1 MAIESKIEQASTSFD
16 WVGPLSATPL
26 AEVLRKI
33 ALEERSGDLQVIF
46 GETIKT
52 IYFDRGFVV
61 LAASNLKNDR
71 LGESLIER
79 GRISR
84 HELALAT
91 MLMKT
96 GQKKI
101 GQALVQAGVM
111 AEEELGR
118 SVALQVNRIA
128 LSLFKATDGIYSF
141 DERPTNIPMK
151 LMVSLSIYRIL
162 LEGIRRM
169 TKGNLILQGLPP
181 FETVLRVSEQPPF
194 TIDFGQLKPVEQSV
208 LRAAGRG
215 ATIRSVTEALEQDQ
229 GRVLR
234 ACYGLLCAGL
244 LEEEADPDLTPRP
257 LKVQEE
263 TGVFLLSDLEKKF
276 AKIQATNA
284 RQEILMEFDHLS
296 EMAEA
301 DLLKIDKHADMNHV
315 RQAYESR
322 RKEWSIKRN
331 LVEQERSLIVKVDE
345 IQARLERAYQ
355 QMLSDHS
362 APSPPLSNQAA
373 AEWSSAGFE
382 FAESDV
388 IEQTEGETVES
399 SPAQRARAQEA
410 IEKVQELEDA
420 RQAQRIQEAQRTNEE
435 DEIEI
440 EIEVETGEFDTPALP
455 PLIED
460 EPEEAAFIKNEVEL
474 KLGSQI
480 ELEVEEAAA
489 PAEIEIDDD
498 ASQAQIE
505 IDEDAAGPQIEI
517 EIVEEAAPAE
527 QEVKTGSPAKLRIP
541 IHVEEPSKKVAE
553 EVVPNEIEVEV
564 EDEPAAAVEEEVQE
578 EAAPAAAEIEI
589 EIDEEVSQ
597 PADTKPNVGETRITS
612 GEEVDGPETPR
623 IEPKELLPEQREERV
638 RQLFRDVKLHFTVR
652 DWDGAVSL
660 LMELVELEP
669 NNAHHHGMLAKAM
682 LRHPVMRKN
691 AERHFIEALRLEPQ
705 DADLHFWLGLYYKT
719 FGLKSRAE
727 TEFRTALRI
736 DPKHQ
741 GAHKHLTG
749 GGKRKDPLSNLF
761 GKIFG

>member
-1 MAIESKIEQASTSFD
+1 
-16 WVGPLSATPL
+16 
-26 AEVLRKI
+26 
-33 ALEERSGDLQVIF
+33 
-46 GETIKT
+46 
-52 IYFDRGFVV
+52 
-61 LAASNLKNDR
+61 
-71 LGESLIER
+71 
-79 GRISR
+79 
-84 HELALAT
+84 
-91 MLMKT
+91 
-96 GQKKI
+96 
-101 GQALVQAGVM
+101 
-111 AEEELGR
+111 
-118 SVALQVNRIA
+118 
-128 LSLFKATDGIYSF
+128 
-141 DERPTNIPMK
+141 
-151 LMVSLSIYRIL
+151 MVSLSIYRIL

-181 FETVLRVSEQPPF
+181 LDTVLRVSEQPPF

-215 ATIRSVTEALEQDQ
+215 ATLQSITERLEQDR
-229 GRVLR
+229 GRTLR

-244 LEEEADPDLTPRP
+244 LEESDSDRPRRP

-284 RQEILMEFDHLS
+284 RQEILIEFDHLS

-301 DLLKIDKHADMNHV
+301 NLLRVDKQADMEDIRH
-315 RQAYESR
+315 AYESR

-331 LVEQERSLIVKVDE
+331 LVEQERSLVVKVDE

-355 QMLSDHS
+355 QILSDHS

-373 AEWSSAGFE
+373 AEWSAVGIE

-388 IEQTEGETVES
+388 LDQTGEGETIES

-420 RQAQRIQEAQRTNEE
+420 RQAQQIQEAQRTNEE
-435 DEIEI
+435 GELEI

-460 EPEEAAFIKNEVEL
+460 EPEEASFIKNEVEL
-474 KLGSQI
+474 QLGSQI

-489 PAEIEIDDD
+489 PAEIEIDDE
-498 ASQAQIE
+498 ASQAQLKIE
-505 IDEDAAGPQIEI
+505 DYSDGPQIEI
-517 EIVEEAAPAE
+517 EVEEDTAPAEPEVQADSAPQIEIEIEEEAAPT
-527 QEVKTGSPAKLRIP
+527 KI
-541 IHVEEPSKKVAE
+541 
-553 EVVPNEIEVEV
+553 
-564 EDEPAAAVEEEVQE
+564 EVQE
-578 EAAPAAAEIEI
+578 KAAPADAAEIEI
-589 EIDEEVSQ
+589 ELDEVASE
-597 PADTKPNVGETRITS
+597 PADTKPNVHDASISSREDVGGSESLR
-612 GEEVDGPETPR
+612 VVQ
-623 IEPKELLPEQREERV
+623 KELLPEQRDERV

-691 AERHFIEALRLEPQ
+691 AERHFIEALRLAPQ

-727 TEFRTALRI
+727 TEFRTTLRI
-736 DPKHQ
+736 NPKHP
-741 GAHKHLTG
+741 GALKYLTG
-749 GGKRKDPLSNLF
+749 GGKKKDPLSNLF

>member
-1 MAIESKIEQASTSFD
+1 MAIESKLEQASTSFD

-26 AEVLRKI
+26 AEVMRKI

-46 GETIKT
+46 GRTIKT
-52 IYFDRGFVV
+52 IYFDRGFAV
-61 LAASNLKNDR
+61 LAASNVKSDR

-111 AEEELGR
+111 SEEELGR

-128 LSLFKATDGIYSF
+128 LSLFKVTDGIYSF

-181 FETVLRVSEQPPF
+181 LDTVLRVSEQPPF
-194 TIDFGQLKPVEQSV
+194 TIDFGQLKPVEQSI

-215 ATIRSVTEALEQDQ
+215 ATIQSITERLEQDR
-229 GRVLR
+229 GRILR

-244 LEEEADPDLTPRP
+244 LEEGDSDQPRRP
-257 LKVQEE
+257 LKIQEE

-284 RQEILMEFDHLS
+284 RQEILIEFDHLG

-301 DLLKIDKHADMNHV
+301 DLLKVDKRTDMEDI

-331 LVEQERSLIVKVDE
+331 LVEQERSLVVKVDE

-373 AEWSSAGFE
+373 AEWSSPHIE
-382 FAESDV
+382 FAESDALD
-388 IEQTEGETVES
+388 QTEKGETIES

-410 IEKVQELEDA
+410 IEKVQELEEV
-420 RQAQRIQEAQRTNEE
+420 RQAQQIQEAQRTNEE
-435 DEIEI
+435 DELEI

-460 EPEEAAFIKNEVEL
+460 EPEEASFIKNEVEPQ
-474 KLGSQI
+474 LGPQI

-489 PAEIEIDDD
+489 PAEIEIDDE
-498 ASQAQIE
+498 ASHARLKIE
-505 IDEDAAGPQIEI
+505 EDP
-517 EIVEEAAPAE
+517 AAP
-527 QEVKTGSPAKLRIP
+527 Q
-541 IHVEEPSKKVAE
+541 
-553 EVVPNEIEVEV
+553 IEVEV
-564 EDEPAAAVEEEVQE
+564 EIEVEEDAAPTKIEMQE
-578 EAAPAAAEIEI
+578 EAAPAAAAEIEI
-589 EIDEEVSQ
+589 EVDEDASE
-597 PADTKPNVGETRITS
+597 PADTKPNVRHAGISSR
-612 GEEVDGPETPR
+612 EVADGSDAPR
-623 IEPKELLPEQREERV
+623 FVQKELLPEQRDERV

-691 AERHFIEALRLEPQ
+691 AERHFIEALRLAPQ

-741 GAHKHLTG
+741 GARKYLTG
-749 GGKRKDPLSNLF
+749 GGRKKDPLSNLF

>member
-1 MAIESKIEQASTSFD
+1 MAIESRTEQASTTFD
-16 WVGPLSATPL
+16 WVGPLTAVPL
-26 AEVLRKI
+26 AEVVRRI

-46 GETIKT
+46 GHTIKT

-61 LAASNLKNDR
+61 LAASNLMADR

-111 AEEELGR
+111 SEEELGR
-118 SVALQVNRIA
+118 HVALQVNRIA
-128 LSLFKATDGIYSF
+128 LSLFKVNDGIYSF
-141 DERPTNIPMK
+141 DERPTNIPVK

-169 TKGNLILQGLPP
+169 TKGNLILAALPP
-181 FETVLRVSEQPPF
+181 LDTALRVSEQPPF

-215 ATIRSVTEALEQDQ
+215 ATIQSITERLEQDR

-244 LEEEADPDLTPRP
+244 LEEGGTGRTRARP

-284 RQEILMEFDHLS
+284 RQEILMEFDHLGQ
-296 EMAEA
+296 MAEA
-301 DLLKIDKHADMNHV
+301 DLLKLDQHADMGDIQKAY
-315 RQAYESR
+315 QAR
-322 RKEWSIKRN
+322 RKEWAIKRN
-331 LVEQERSLIVKVDE
+331 LVEQERSLVVKVDQ

-355 QMLSDHS
+355 QMLSVQS
-362 APSPPLSNQAA
+362 APTPPLTNQAA
-373 AEWSSAGFE
+373 AEWSSPHIE

-388 IEQTEGETVES
+388 LQEPPETQEDQPAEGATEAGWAAAA
-399 SPAQRARAQEA
+399 P
-410 IEKVQELEDA
+410 
-420 RQAQRIQEAQRTNEE
+420 QAQQIQDAAQAHDAEAP
-435 DEIEI
+435 EIEI
-440 EIEVETGEFDTPALP
+440 EIETSEFDTPALP
-455 PLIED
+455 PLVED
-460 EPEEAAFIKNEVEL
+460 EPEEASFITNEVEPQ
-474 KLGSQI
+474 LGPQI

-489 PAEIEIDDD
+489 P
-498 ASQAQIE
+498 
-505 IDEDAAGPQIEI
+505 P
-517 EIVEEAAPAE
+517 
-527 QEVKTGSPAKLRIP
+527 
-541 IHVEEPSKKVAE
+541 
-553 EVVPNEIEVEV
+553 
-564 EDEPAAAVEEEVQE
+564 
-578 EAAPAAAEIEI
+578 EIEI
-589 EIDEEVSQ
+589 EVVEEAETA
-597 PADTKPNVGETRITS
+597 PPDTRPNVAESAANAETGTA
-612 GEEVDGPETPR
+612 EYTAPPELTDV
-623 IEPKELLPEQREERV
+623 QRMERV
-638 RQLFRDVKLHFTVR
+638 RQLFRDVKLHFQVR
-652 DWDGAVSL
+652 DWDGAISL
-660 LMELVELEP
+660 LFELVELAP
-669 NNAHHHGMLAKAM
+669 DNAAYHGMLAKAM

-691 AERHFIEALRLEPQ
+691 AERHFIEALRLAPQ

-719 FGLKSRAE
+719 FGLGSRAE

-736 DPKHQ
+736 NARHE
-741 GAHKHLTG
+741 GARKYLLG
-749 GGKRKDPLSNLF
+749 EGKRKDPLRDLF

>member
-1 MAIESKIEQASTSFD
+1 MAIESKIEPVSTSFE

-26 AEVLRKI
+26 AEVMRKI

-46 GETIKT
+46 GQTIKT

-181 FETVLRVSEQPPF
+181 LDTLLRVSEHPPF
-194 TIDFGQLKPVEQSV
+194 TIDFGQLKSVEQSV

-215 ATIRSVTEALEQDQ
+215 ATIQSIAERLEQDR
-229 GRVLR
+229 GRILR
-234 ACYGLLCAGL
+234 ACYGLICAGL
-244 LEEEADPDLTPRP
+244 LAEDDSDRTPRP

-284 RQEILMEFDHLS
+284 RQEILMEFDHLG
-296 EMAEA
+296 EMAEEN
-301 DLLKIDKHADMNHV
+301 LLKVDKQAQMEDI

-331 LVEQERSLIVKVDE
+331 LVEQERSLVVKVDE

-355 QMLSDHS
+355 QMLSEHT
-362 APSPPLSNQAA
+362 APSPPLSNLSA
-373 AEWSSAGFE
+373 AEWSSPHIE
-382 FAESDV
+382 FAERDV
-388 IEQTEGETVES
+388 LDQTEEGETVES

-410 IEKVQELEDA
+410 IEKVQEREDA
-420 RQAQRIQEAQRTNEE
+420 RQAQQIQEAQRTNEE
-435 DEIEI
+435 GELEI

-460 EPEEAAFIKNEVEL
+460 EPEEASFIKNEVEL
-474 KLGSQI
+474 RLGPQM

-489 PAEIEIDDD
+489 PAEIEIDDE
-498 ASQAQIE
+498 ASQAQFKIE
-505 IDEDAAGPQIEI
+505 EDAAGPEIEI
-517 EIVEEAAPAE
+517 EI
-527 QEVKTGSPAKLRIP
+527 
-541 IHVEEPSKKVAE
+541 
-553 EVVPNEIEVEV
+553 
-564 EDEPAAAVEEEVQE
+564 EEEVAPTKDEVKE
-578 EAAPAAAEIEI
+578 EAAPAAAAEIEI
-589 EIDEEVSQ
+589 VVDEDATE
-597 PADTKPNVGETRITS
+597 PADTKPNVHDASVSSQGDES
-612 GEEVDGPETPR
+612 GSLNIVQR
-623 IEPKELLPEQREERV
+623 ELLPEQRDERV

-691 AERHFIEALRLEPQ
+691 AERHFIEALRLAPQ

-736 DPKHQ
+736 DPKHA
-741 GAHKHLTG
+741 GAHKYLTS

>member
-1 MAIESKIEQASTSFD
+1 M
-16 WVGPLSATPL
+16 
-26 AEVLRKI
+26 LRKI

-46 GETIKT
+46 GQTIKT

-61 LAASNLKNDR
+61 LAASNLKSDR

-181 FETVLRVSEQPPF
+181 LDTVLRVSEQPPF

-215 ATIRSVTEALEQDQ
+215 VVLQSITEGLGHDQ

-244 LEEEADPDLTPRP
+244 LEESETDRTPRP

-276 AKIQATNA
+276 AKIQATTA
-284 RQEILMEFDHLS
+284 RQEILMEFDHLG

-301 DLLKIDKHADMNHV
+301 DLLQIDRKADMEDI

-373 AEWSSAGFE
+373 AEWSAVGIE

-388 IEQTEGETVES
+388 LDQTGEGETIES

-420 RQAQRIQEAQRTNEE
+420 RQAQQIQEAQRTNEE
-435 DEIEI
+435 DEL

-460 EPEEAAFIKNEVEL
+460 EPEEASFIKNEVEL
-474 KLGSQI
+474 QLGSQI

-498 ASQAQIE
+498 ASHAQLK
-505 IDEDAAGPQIEI
+505 IDEEAAGPGI
-517 EIVEEAAPAE
+517 
-527 QEVKTGSPAKLRIP
+527 
-541 IHVEEPSKKVAE
+541 
-553 EVVPNEIEVEV
+553 EIEVEV
-564 EDEPAAAVEEEVQE
+564 DVEEDTAPKKLEARSDSTPKIRIPKKPKSLETIVEEETVPSGTEAQE
-578 EAAPAAAEIEI
+578 EAASAADIEI
-589 EIDEEVSQ
+589 EFDEETSE
-597 PADTKPNVGETRITS
+597 PADTKPNVRDAGMSSSEDEDRS
-612 GEEVDGPETPR
+612 EAPHVVQ
-623 IEPKELLPEQREERV
+623 KELLPEQRDERV

-682 LRHPVMRKN
+682 LRHPVMRTN
-691 AERHFIEALRLEPQ
+691 AERHFIEALRLDPQ
-705 DADLHFWLGLYYKT
+705 DADLHYWLGLYYKT

-736 DPKHQ
+736 DPKHA
-741 GAHKHLTG
+741 GAHKYLTG

>member
-1 MAIESKIEQASTSFD
+1 MAIESKLEQASTSFD

-26 AEVLRKI
+26 AEVMRKI

-46 GETIKT
+46 GQTIKT
-52 IYFDRGFVV
+52 IYFDRGFAV
-61 LAASNLKNDR
+61 LAASNVKSDR

-101 GQALVQAGVM
+101 GQTLVQAGM
-111 AEEELGR
+111 MSEEELSR

-128 LSLFKATDGIYSF
+128 LSLFKVTDGIYSF

-181 FETVLRVSEQPPF
+181 LDTVLRVSEQPPF
-194 TIDFGQLKPVEQSV
+194 TIDFGQLKPVEQSL
-208 LRAAGRG
+208 LRAGGRG
-215 ATIRSVTEALEQDQ
+215 ATIRSITERLEQDR
-229 GRVLR
+229 GRILR
-234 ACYGLLCAGL
+234 ACYGLLYAGL
-244 LEEEADPDLTPRP
+244 LEEDESDRTPRP

-284 RQEILMEFDHLS
+284 RQEILIEFDHLG

-301 DLLKIDKHADMNHV
+301 DLLKVDKQTDMENI

-322 RKEWSIKRN
+322 SKEWSIKRN
-331 LVEQERSLIVKVDE
+331 LVEQERSLVVKVDE

-362 APSPPLSNQAA
+362 APLPPLSNQAA
-373 AEWSSAGFE
+373 AEWSSPHID
-382 FAESDV
+382 FAESDALD
-388 IEQTEGETVES
+388 QTEEGETVES

-420 RQAQRIQEAQRTNEE
+420 RQAQQIQEAQRTNEE
-435 DEIEI
+435 DELEI

-460 EPEEAAFIKNEVEL
+460 EPEEASFIKNEVEPQ
-474 KLGSQI
+474 LGPQI

-489 PAEIEIDDD
+489 PAEIEIDDE
-498 ASQAQIE
+498 ASHAQLKIE
-505 IDEDAAGPQIEI
+505 EDAAAPQIEVEVEVEVEVEDAAPQIEI
-517 EIVEEAAPAE
+517 EVEEEVAPT
-527 QEVKTGSPAKLRIP
+527 KI
-541 IHVEEPSKKVAE
+541 
-553 EVVPNEIEVEV
+553 
-564 EDEPAAAVEEEVQE
+564 EVQE
-578 EAAPAAAEIEI
+578 EAAPAAAAEIEI
-589 EIDEEVSQ
+589 EVDEDASE
-597 PADTKPNVGETRITS
+597 PADTKPNVRHAGISSR
-612 GEEVDGPETPR
+612 EVADGSEAPR
-623 IEPKELLPEQREERV
+623 FVQKELLPEQRDERV

-691 AERHFIEALRLEPQ
+691 AERHFIEALRLAPQ

-741 GAHKHLTG
+741 GARKYLTG
-749 GGKRKDPLSNLF
+749 GGKRKDPLRNLF
-761 GKIFG
+761 G

>member
-1 MAIESKIEQASTSFD
+1 MAIESKLEQASTSFD

-26 AEVLRKI
+26 AEVMRKI

-46 GETIKT
+46 GQTIKT
-52 IYFDRGFVV
+52 IYFDRGFAV
-61 LAASNLKNDR
+61 LAASNVKNDR

-111 AEEELGR
+111 SEEELGR

-128 LSLFKATDGIYSF
+128 LSLFKVTDGIYSF
-141 DERPTNIPMK
+141 DERPTNIPMR

-169 TKGNLILQGLPP
+169 TQGNLILQGLPP
-181 FETVLRVSEQPPF
+181 RDTVLRVAEQPPF

-215 ATIRSVTEALEQDQ
+215 ATIQSTTEQLEQDR
-229 GRVLR
+229 GRTLR

-244 LEEEADPDLTPRP
+244 LEEGDSDRPRRP

-276 AKIQATNA
+276 AKIEATNA
-284 RQEILMEFDHLS
+284 RQEILIEFDHLD

-301 DLLKIDKHADMNHV
+301 NLLKVDQQADMEDIRH
-315 RQAYESR
+315 AYESR
-322 RKEWSIKRN
+322 RKEWSFKRN
-331 LVEQERSLIVKVDE
+331 LVEQERSLVVKVDE

-355 QMLSDHS
+355 QILSDHS

-373 AEWSSAGFE
+373 AEWSSPHIE
-382 FAESDV
+382 FAESAALD
-388 IEQTEGETVES
+388 QTEAGETVES
-399 SPAQRARAQEA
+399 SPAQLARAQEA

-420 RQAQRIQEAQRTNEE
+420 RQAQQIQEAQRTNEE
-435 DEIEI
+435 GELEI
-440 EIEVETGEFDTPALP
+440 EIEVETGEFDAPALP

-460 EPEEAAFIKNEVEL
+460 EPEEASFIKNEVEPQ
-474 KLGSQI
+474 LGPQI

-489 PAEIEIDDD
+489 TAEIEIDDE
-498 ASQAQIE
+498 ASHEQLKIE
-505 IDEDAAGPQIEI
+505 EDAAAPQ
-517 EIVEEAAPAE
+517 
-527 QEVKTGSPAKLRIP
+527 
-541 IHVEEPSKKVAE
+541 
-553 EVVPNEIEVEV
+553 IEVEV
-564 EDEPAAAVEEEVQE
+564 EVEVEDDAPPAELEVQE
-578 EAAPAAAEIEI
+578 EAAPATAAEIKI
-589 EIDEEVSQ
+589 EVDEDASE
-597 PADTKPNVGETRITS
+597 PTETKPNVRHAAISSREDA
-612 GEEVDGPETPR
+612 DGSEAPR
-623 IEPKELLPEQREERV
+623 FVQKELLPEQRDERV

-669 NNAHHHGMLAKAM
+669 TNAHHHGMLAKAM

-691 AERHFIEALRLEPQ
+691 AERHFIEALRLTPQ

-736 DPKHQ
+736 DSKHQ
-741 GAHKHLTG
+741 GARKYLTG
-749 GGKRKDPLSNLF
+749 GGRRKDPLSNLF